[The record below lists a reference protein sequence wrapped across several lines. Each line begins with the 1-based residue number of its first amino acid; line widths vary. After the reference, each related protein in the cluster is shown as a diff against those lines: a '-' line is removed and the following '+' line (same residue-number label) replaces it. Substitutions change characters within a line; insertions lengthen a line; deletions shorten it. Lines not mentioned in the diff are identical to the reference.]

1 MDSVLQMKNL
11 WIVYNESKI
20 AVRDFSMEVPRG
32 SIVAIVGE
40 SGSGKSTVIRSIM
53 GLLHGNG
60 RVARGEILF
69 GGKDLTRIS
78 EREMR
83 SLRGNKISMIFQD
96 AAASLDAKK
105 KIGYQFAEVL
115 CAHRSISTAQA
126 RRKAAEML
134 QQIAMPDP
142 DRILDSYP
150 FELSGGMVQRV
161 AIAMAVS
168 LESELLLADE
178 PTSALDVT
186 IQAQVVRLLIDMR
199 DRFGSTVIIVTHNIG
214 VASYMADYIAVMH
227 EGRLVEMGTR
237 DEIIEAP
244 KEAYTKMLI
253 SSVPDMEIT
262 V

>member
-1 MDSVLQMKNL
+1 MMKIMPPAMMLEAAYNLLYEAALIFLAVLIGAML
-11 WIVYNESKI
+11 
-20 AVRDFSMEVPRG
+20 
-32 SIVAIVGE
+32 
-40 SGSGKSTVIRSIM
+40 IRSIM
-53 GLLHGNG
+53 GLLPGNG